1 MEPELL
7 RHRAPD
13 LGNSV
18 TYAHHHSVRTGV
30 EQKCPSKVVLRL
42 PDSLAVSGADW

>member
-13 LGNSV
+13 LGNSM
-18 TYAHHHSVRTGV
+18 TYAHHRSVRTGV
-30 EQKCPSKVVLRL
+30 EQKCPSEVVLRL